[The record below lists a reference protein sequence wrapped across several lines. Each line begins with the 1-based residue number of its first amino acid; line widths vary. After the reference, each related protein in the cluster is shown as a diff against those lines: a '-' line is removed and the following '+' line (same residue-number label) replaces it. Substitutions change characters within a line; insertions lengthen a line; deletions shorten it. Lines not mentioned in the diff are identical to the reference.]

1 MLRSLTETVTFPLQR
16 GDEAAMLR
24 SCPPD
29 RNILVTC
36 YSTVTMTVTFP
47 GVTPHATMTVA
58 CPPGPLHCPHRR
70 RTGTVPAL
78 RRTVYFLL
86 HSISRSLILQVTFF
100 LAPVPEPPPLEKC
113 YGQCY
118 GHDAQL
124 QNVTVIV
131 TVE

>member
-1 MLRSLTETVTFPLQR
+1 MLRSPTATVTFLLQR
-16 GDEAAMLR
+16 GDEAGELR
-24 SCPPD
+24 SCTQD
-29 RNILVTC
+29 RNISVTC

-47 GVTPHATMTVA
+47 GVTPHVTMTVTFPP
-58 CPPGPLHCPHRR
+58 CPRHRPHRTP
-70 RTGTVPAL
+70 TGTVPAL